1 MATHCNVVNRVLT
14 LAAYKDLEAAKRD
27 FDAKLAATDASL
39 ATLHTQW
46 DTALDANDIT
56 FTRFWN
62 FVWTE
67 RRELVRYLRWAG
79 RMRNRAR
86 QKQNPASLRLRN

>member
-1 MATHCNVVNRVLT
+1 MFHLLWQLT
-14 LAAYKDLEAAKRD
+14 RGYRLWPWRSPYLRWRME
-27 FDAKLAATDASL
+27 TYGG
-39 ATLHTQW
+39 
-46 DTALDANDIT
+46 LDANDIT

-79 RMRNRAR
+79 RMRNRTR
-86 QKQNPASLRLRN
+86 RKQNPASLRLWN

>member
-1 MATHCNVVNRVLT
+1 MFHLLWQLT
-14 LAAYKDLEAAKRD
+14 RGYRLWPWRSPYLRWRME
-27 FDAKLAATDASL
+27 TYGG
-39 ATLHTQW
+39 
-46 DTALDANDIT
+46 LDANDIT

-79 RMRNRAR
+79 RMRNRTR
-86 QKQNPASLRLRN
+86 RKQNPASLRLRN

>member
-1 MATHCNVVNRVLT
+1 VFHLLWQLT
-14 LAAYKDLEAAKRD
+14 RGYRLWPWRSPYLRWRME
-27 FDAKLAATDASL
+27 TYGG
-39 ATLHTQW
+39 
-46 DTALDANDIT
+46 LDANDIT
-56 FTRFWN
+56 FTQFWN

>member
-1 MATHCNVVNRVLT
+1 MFYLLWQLT
-14 LAAYKDLEAAKRD
+14 RGYRLWPWRSPYLRWRME
-27 FDAKLAATDASL
+27 TYGG
-39 ATLHTQW
+39 
-46 DTALDANDIT
+46 LDANDIT

-67 RRELVRYLRWAG
+67 RRELVRYLRWAA

>member
-1 MATHCNVVNRVLT
+1 MFHLLWQLT
-14 LAAYKDLEAAKRD
+14 RGYRLWPWRSPYLRWRME
-27 FDAKLAATDASL
+27 TYGG
-39 ATLHTQW
+39 
-46 DTALDANDIT
+46 LDANDIT